1 MLLLGDPD
9 VVGTVRQSLDTHP
22 GFGACQRRRGRCEFH
37 GQMQCAGVRLGV
49 PHRTS
54 GIVELPR
61 IAIRRPVEHH
71 HRSAGRDVDSTH
83 SDRTARQPEVA
94 FDRTLDPERLL
105 DEVGDPVGF
114 APQQLLDVLAQHLGL
129 PALARRLGG
138 ERIVPLTPVD

>member
-1 MLLLGDPD
+1 M
-9 VVGTVRQSLDTHP
+9 SL
-22 GFGACQRRRGRCEFH
+22 
-37 GQMQCAGVRLGV
+37 VRLGNRSILTRASARASGAGAGVNSTAKCNV
-49 PHRTS
+49 PTCVWACRIERR

-61 IAIRRPVEHH
+61 IAIRRPVEHD

-114 APQQLLDVLAQHLGL
+114 APQQLLDVPAQHLGL